1 MHTHEYSALDQLHI
15 GLAIIIALAYASI
28 PFTSLRLLAAY
39 LPRAA
44 WIGGSLFFLTC
55 AITHVGI
62 AAGFHNS
69 PWMILND
76 LVQAAS
82 SITFIASLS
91 KMVGFAMRRRAA
103 RARKNE

>member
-1 MHTHEYSALDQLHI
+1 MHTHEYDALDQLHI

-44 WIGGSLFFLTC
+44 QIGGSLFFITC
-55 AITHVGI
+55 AITHLAI
-62 AAGFHNS
+62 AAGFHDS
-69 PWMILND
+69 HWMIAND
-76 LVQAAS
+76 AVQAAS

-91 KMVGFAMRRRAA
+91 RMVGFAMRRRDA
-103 RARKNE
+103 RNRKDE